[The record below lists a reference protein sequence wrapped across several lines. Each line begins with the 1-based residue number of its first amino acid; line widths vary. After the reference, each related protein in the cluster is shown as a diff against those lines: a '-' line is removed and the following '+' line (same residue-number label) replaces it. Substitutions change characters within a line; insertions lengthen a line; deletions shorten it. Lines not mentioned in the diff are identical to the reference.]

1 MTAIDSLTA
10 ELNYARQAGD
20 KLRELDVLR
29 RLSAAC
35 GDAGQRM
42 DAFNYESMALAVA
55 RAVGARQP
63 EVEIMSNIALAYAGS
78 GQTPQAIAIFEAAI
92 ALARANNLHRHAV
105 IAQLNLALVY
115 ADHDLNKAHHLLE
128 QALVEGQQVEDLPD
142 MAHITI
148 LDKLA
153 SMEIRMGLE
162 DKAREHMQKA
172 LAACQFIGDK
182 NLEGELLRS
191 WGDAYCAKQQ
201 YAQAEPYLRQ
211 SILVFQDVKAYMN
224 MACALGVLGDT
235 YLNSGKKEAAIKSFE
250 VARQWFVSLNAQEYI
265 NHCDA
270 LLSELHQA
278 PRATG

>member
-1 MTAIDSLTA
+1 MTAIDSLAA

-20 KLRELDVLR
+20 KLLELDVLR

-42 DAFNYESMALAVA
+42 DAFNYESMALDLA
-55 RAVGARQP
+55 RAVGARQA

-78 GQTPQAIAIFEAAI
+78 GQMHQAIAIFEAAI
-92 ALARANNLHRHAV
+92 ALARDNNLRRHAV
-105 IAQLNLALVY
+105 IMQLNLALVY
-115 ADHDLNKAHHLLE
+115 SDIDLNKGHRLLE
-128 QALVEGQQVEDLPD
+128 QALVEGQRVEDLPD

-153 SMEIRMGLE
+153 STEIRMGLD
-162 DKAREHMQKA
+162 DKAKEHMQKA
-172 LAACQFIGDK
+172 LATCQFVGDK
-182 NLEGELLRS
+182 YLEGELLRS
-191 WGDAYCAKQQ
+191 WGDAYCTKQQ

-235 YLNSGKKEAAIKSFE
+235 YLRSGKKEAAIKSFE
-250 VARQWFVSLNAQEYI
+250 LARQWFVSLNAPEYI
-265 NHCDA
+265 QHCDQ
-270 LLSELHQA
+270 LLAELR
-278 PRATG
+278 P